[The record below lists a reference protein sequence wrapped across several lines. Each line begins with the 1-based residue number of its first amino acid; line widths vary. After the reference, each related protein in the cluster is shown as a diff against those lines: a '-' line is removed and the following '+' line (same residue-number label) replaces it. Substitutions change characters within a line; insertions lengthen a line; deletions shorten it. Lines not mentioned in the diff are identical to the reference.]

1 MKNPEY
7 SLFSSNS
14 EGKKKL
20 FFDVFRYNLVP
31 NIPANAPDTLLFDKR
46 TIEEIKQ
53 KAKESKNNFFAELLA
68 TLPSLI
74 NSQKTKLTFQLK
86 AHNNNIFFFRLGRR
100 KDAIL
105 QDRNFHAKRE
115 ENWED
120 IFLIFDNDPSGQYIY
135 VQKNT
140 TAFKDTYETIA
151 KLRSIFNQFLK
162 QRNLIV
168 EINAVYR
175 KQAFWDLVNKHKLAI
190 KKVEFQISAP
200 NLPQLSDVLPQ
211 ELKEL
216 AQVTTASNVRLS
228 LESENA
234 GVLSLDQAQD
244 QKLAGLVNY
253 VENGGGSASIY
264 IKNYKKTSLSKEGQI
279 TTKSIDSIVLE
290 NATDQDIQSVVQL
303 LHE

>member
-1 MKNPEY
+1 MEQVK
-7 SLFSSNS
+7 
-14 EGKKKL
+14 
-20 FFDVFRYNLVP
+20 
-31 NIPANAPDTLLFDKR
+31 

-53 KAKESKNNFFAELLA
+53 RAKESKNKFFAELLENLP
-68 TLPSLI
+68 TLISP
-74 NSQKTKLTFQLK
+74 QKIKLTFQLK
-86 AHNNNIFFFRLGRR
+86 ACNGNVFLFRLGRR

-105 QDRNFHAKRE
+105 QDLHFHAKRE

-120 IFLIFDNDPSGQYIY
+120 IFLIFDNEPSRQYIY

-140 TAFKDTYETIA
+140 TAFRDTFETIS

-162 QRNLIV
+162 RHNLII

-175 KQAFWDLVNKHKLAI
+175 KQAFWDLINKHKSAI
-190 KKVEFQISAP
+190 KRVEFQISAP

-211 ELKEL
+211 ELREL
-216 AQVTTASNVRLS
+216 AQTTTASNVKLS

-234 GVLSLDQAQD
+234 GVLSLDQSQD
-244 QKLAGLVNY
+244 RKLAGLVNY

-264 IKNYKKTSLSKEGQI
+264 IKNFKKTSLSKEGQI